1 MRPYR
6 CATLISRISDKSSI
20 YYKSSGSRHVLFNYQ
35 SRRERQGRGGNR
47 RRESRSLIFFLQ
59 FLSNLEKPLPGP
71 FLSPPRPPQMAA
83 RFSRKMTKERGGNV
97 IFNQS
102 GAAGRRLN
110 NNMKI
115 DESLPTLAAARR
127 KAITAP
133 SLDHMDGARC
143 THVVFFFAIT
153 SSLT

>member
-1 MRPYR
+1 MGE
-6 CATLISRISDKSSI
+6 D
-20 YYKSSGSRHVLFNYQ
+20 
-35 SRRERQGRGGNR
+35 R
-47 RRESRSLIFFLQ
+47 RRESRSLIFF
-59 FLSNLEKPLPGP
+59 FFFSVFVGPGEAIARAFFKPPLHPT
-71 FLSPPRPPQMAA
+71 PPQMAA
-83 RFSRKMTKERGGNV
+83 HFSRKMTKERGGGNV

-115 DESLPTLAAARR
+115 DESLPTLAAAHR

-133 SLDHMDGARC
+133 SLDHTDGARC